1 VRPLD
6 IKYQSKKNINMVPLI
21 NIVFLLLVFF
31 MLAGSIK
38 NEEKIEYE
46 PPESNT
52 SQSLNKIEPYIL
64 ISSNNK
70 YFYFDEEVSIDTLKI
85 ELAKIAKNNVN
96 KIFIKSDKNALSKN
110 LIKIISLARQS
121 GIEKAAIVT
130 VNNE

>member
-1 VRPLD
+1 MRPLD

-38 NEEKIEYE
+38 NEGKIEYE

-70 YFYFDEEVSIDTLKI
+70 YFYFELFGEFKCSRYNELFFDFPTVSRT
-85 ELAKIAKNNVN
+85 
-96 KIFIKSDKNALSKN
+96 FIVA
-110 LIKIISLARQS
+110 SLAFCFC
-121 GIEKAAIVT
+121 
-130 VNNE
+130 

>member
-1 VRPLD
+1 
-6 IKYQSKKNINMVPLI
+6 MVPLI

-38 NEEKIEYE
+38 NEGKIEYE